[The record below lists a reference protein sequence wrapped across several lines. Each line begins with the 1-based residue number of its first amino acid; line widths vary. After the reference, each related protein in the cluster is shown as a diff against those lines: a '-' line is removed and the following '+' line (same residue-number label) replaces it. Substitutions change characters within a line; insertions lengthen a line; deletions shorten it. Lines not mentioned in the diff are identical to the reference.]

1 MPDTYS
7 QLTGIRYIAGN
18 VLTLLIGT
26 LATQALTTVALLI
39 TARYLGVTGYGQ
51 YAATYALLAQTG
63 VLLNFGLDTW
73 LLRQGATSEMAIPK
87 GLGNAAAIKL
97 LLSLLWYPLVVMF
110 APLINPHVYPSTLV
124 RAAALGVVC
133 QAAGLSAQSA
143 FKAGLRNEITALL
156 QVVGATFFC
165 VASLLLASQDA
176 TVVQFAWGRTVAFAL
191 VGLFGLYLA
200 AQSFGLSPR
209 FADLRGVG
217 RKSFPFLLSEAL
229 AVVYASIDLTIVA
242 IMLGES
248 ASGFYAPAITV
259 VNALFIMPN
268 AVYTVMV
275 PVITRAYT
283 RVGGQIRYLS
293 MGLILGMGVLGL
305 AMSLTVFVLA
315 SPIIAFLYDVAFNA
329 SADVLTI
336 LSAVLFFKPISY
348 ALAAILTAIDRQQ
361 DRVIVQAIVAFTNV
375 AANLAIV
382 QRYGVLGVASVYVL
396 TEALLCLGYAI
407 FMFKG
412 SRGFTFA
419 YPRDKPPFL

>member
-217 RKSFPFLLSEAL
+217 RKSFPFLLSGSHHRGDYAGRVSIWL
-229 AVVYASIDLTIVA
+229 LRPSDNRGQCSIYYAQCGVHRHGAYDYPSLHQGWRADPLFVY
-242 IMLGES
+242 G
-248 ASGFYAPAITV
+248 
-259 VNALFIMPN
+259 
-268 AVYTVMV
+268 
-275 PVITRAYT
+275 AYSRNGRFGT
-283 RVGGQIRYLS
+283 S
-293 MGLILGMGVLGL
+293 DE
-305 AMSLTVFVLA
+305 
-315 SPIIAFLYDVAFNA
+315 PKAFNA

-419 YPRDKPPFL
+419 YPGCSYNR